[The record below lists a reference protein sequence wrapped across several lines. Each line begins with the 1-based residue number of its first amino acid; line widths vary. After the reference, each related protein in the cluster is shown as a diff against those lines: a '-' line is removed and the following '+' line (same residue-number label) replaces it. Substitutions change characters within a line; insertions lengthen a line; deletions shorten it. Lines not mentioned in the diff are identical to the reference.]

1 MVRRALPVCARR
13 LLDFIAAAFC
23 AHSAKRLSI
32 VRMQQALAYQRSS
45 TTRWSDQA
53 RIVGPS
59 TSSGRFAFWD
69 VRSTTPV
76 GEVVVMTDL
85 VALLTLA
92 NKRLLVPWL
101 ALSSAQPMGVC
112 ECTPSAT
119 DCCLR
124 IASVREC

>member
-1 MVRRALPVCARR
+1 MTGAGWLDRVLVSVTNSTDHGFANRGNMAVSLACWRRALVSVG
-13 LLDFIAAAFC
+13 AAQ
-23 AHSAKRLSI
+23 SR
-32 VRMQQALAYQRSS
+32 
-45 TTRWSDQA
+45 T
-53 RIVGPS
+53 VGPS
-59 TSSGRFAFWD
+59 TWSGGFAFWD
-69 VRSTTPV
+69 VMSTTPF

-92 NKRLLVPWL
+92 NNRLLVPWL

-124 IASVREC
+124 IASVRGC